1 MTGPQAASVQPS
13 QPSFSKPYV
22 DPYGGHPRWVR
33 VATAITAGAL
43 LAASIPPSIMWPL
56 VFVGIFLWDRLL
68 GTHSA
73 KARFGWTFLVTTTWL
88 HIAMLWMFDLTVPG
102 YFIASI
108 LYALYFSIA
117 ALFIPADANYRR
129 LVMPGAVAV
138 GELARWSFPF
148 GGVPLA
154 NLALTQANTPLGQT
168 ARLAG
173 PLLVIVGVVVVG
185 QALSS
190 AFDRNWRA
198 VGVSLVLVLA
208 TIGAAALHPRANFVS
223 DVRAAVVQGGGPTRT
238 RASADQQP
246 VVLAR
251 HVEATRLLTTD
262 PELIL
267 WPENVVNPGGFMP
280 IDTAAEVVSQ
290 VAIDNNAVLMP
301 GWFYAVNNGT
311 ATVNYQTVVDSQGV
325 EQDRYDK
332 VRIVP
337 FGEYVP
343 LRSLIEPFSGELPAR
358 DVIPGTGPAVVD
370 TPLGRVGVSISWEAF
385 FERRARDSVV
395 NGAQL
400 LTNPTNGSSFW
411 LTQIHTQQVASNQLR
426 AIENDR
432 WMLMVGPTGMSAI
445 IDNDGNVLQRTGIG
459 ERVVLEETVQMLEG
473 RTLSSRV
480 GYWPVLIIGLVSLI
494 FGAATQ
500 RRLSQ
505 EVSNV

>member
-1 MTGPQAASVQPS
+1 MTDA
-13 QPSFSKPYV
+13 
-22 DPYGGHPRWVR
+22 YGAPRWVR
-33 VATAITAGAL
+33 FVVAITAGVL

-68 GTHSA
+68 ATSSA
-73 KARFGWTFLVTTTWL
+73 KARFGWTFLITTTWL

-102 YFIASI
+102 YFIAAI
-108 LYALYFSIA
+108 LYALYFAIV
-117 ALFIPADANYRR
+117 ALFVPADAKHRR
-129 LVMPGAVAV
+129 LVLPGAIAL

-154 NLALTQANTPLGQT
+154 NLALTQVNTPLGQT

-173 PLLVIVGVVVVG
+173 PLLVIVAVVVVG

-190 AFDRNWRA
+190 ALDRNWRA
-198 VGVSLVLVLA
+198 LGVAAALVVA
-208 TIGAAALHPRANFVS
+208 TVGAAALHPRADFV
-223 DVRAAVVQGGGPTRT
+223 DEVRAGVVQGGGPTRT

-251 HVEATRLLTTD
+251 HVEATKLLTTS

-267 WPENVVNPGGFMP
+267 WPENVVNPGGFLP
-280 IDTAAEVVSQ
+280 FETAAQVVSQ
-290 VAIDNNAVLMP
+290 VAVDNNAVLLP

-311 ATVNYQTVVDSQGV
+311 ATVNYHTAVNKEGV
-325 EQDRYDK
+325 ELDRYDK

-343 LRSLIEPFSGELPAR
+343 LRGLIERFSGELPAR
-358 DVIPGTGPAVVD
+358 DVIPGTGPAIVD

-385 FERRARDSVV
+385 FERRARDSVR

-411 LTQIHTQQVASNQLR
+411 LTQVHTQQVASNQLR

-445 IDNDGNVLQRTGIG
+445 IDNDGNLLQRSGIG
-459 ERVVLEETVQMLEG
+459 ERVVLEETVQLLEG

-480 GYWPVLIIGLVSLI
+480 GYWPVLLAGLVSL
-494 FGAATQ
+494 FYGAFAQ
-500 RRLSQ
+500 RRQ
-505 EVSNV
+505 TPEVSNV